1 MISVSLPFWGWLAAA
16 LMIFASGKFLQEG
29 ARRYER
35 GDPWQIKT
43 FIGVALQLMSLVY
56 LALGYMIGG
65 AA

>member
-1 MISVSLPFWGWLAAA
+1 M
-16 LMIFASGKFLQEG
+16 MIFASGKFLQEG

-43 FIGVALQLMSLVY
+43 FIGVALQLMSVVY
-56 LALGYMIGG
+56 LVLGYLIGG